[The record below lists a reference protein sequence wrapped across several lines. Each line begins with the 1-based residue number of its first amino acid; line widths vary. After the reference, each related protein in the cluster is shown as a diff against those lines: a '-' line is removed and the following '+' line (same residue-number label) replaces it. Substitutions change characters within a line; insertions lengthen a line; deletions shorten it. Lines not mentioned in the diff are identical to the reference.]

1 MTPII
6 QVGTILIGDGSSRM
20 AGALEL
26 ESTPYL
32 RNWNIVTARDS
43 FALDHKIRAAG
54 WTFFFMAEGIKA
66 MFFGRIAAAK
76 VRDALGR
83 ILSKV
88 ESQNFNCLEVTAI
101 VPRSFL
107 GLPYATVSAH
117 SRHIQQ
123 SRQLDS
129 AESRRN
135 ERRDAEW
142 ARN

>member
-1 MTPII
+1 MTPTI
-6 QVGTILIGDGSSRM
+6 QVGTILIGDRSPRM
-20 AGALEL
+20 ASALEL

-32 RNWNIVTARDS
+32 SNWSVLTGGDS
-43 FALDHKIRAAG
+43 FALDDKIRAAG
-54 WTFFFMAEGIKA
+54 WTFFFMAEEVKA
-66 MFFGRIAAAK
+66 MFFGRIGAAK
-76 VRDALGR
+76 VREALGR

-88 ESQNFNCLEVTAI
+88 RPQNFNCLEVTAI

-107 GLPYATVSAH
+107 GLPYATVFAH

-135 ERRDAEW
+135 ERQDAEW